1 VTEATMASR
10 RLAVYTDYAYTM
22 REGEVYAERAFAL
35 FMMAVLAHAA
45 EGTVIGRLQPSGG
58 QARYR
63 LGDRVR
69 FVALPYYADGSRASS
84 LVRAFAIS
92 FRRLWR
98 SLDSVDTA
106 WILGPHGLAIP
117 FALLVLARR
126 RRLRLGVRQDL
137 RAYARSRHP
146 RRLIVHRLADILEW
160 VYRMLARRYPVVV
173 VGEGLR
179 RSYSGGRAVLAT
191 SVSLVADADI
201 VSLTSALEREWGERL
216 IVLSVGRLDAEKN
229 PLLLIDII
237 GVLVRADPR
246 WQLTICGEGPLEAAL
261 AERVVERQLSEHVQI
276 RGYVP
281 FAELREVYRT
291 SHVFMHVS
299 LTEGLP
305 QVLFEA
311 FAAGLPVVATEVG
324 GVGAAADGA
333 AMLVAPNRVPEAVSA
348 ITCLQRSPHQRGEL
362 VAAGIRVARAHT
374 LEREAIRV
382 ATFLLEDH
390 G

>member
-1 VTEATMASR
+1 VTEATVSSR
-10 RLAVYTDYAYTM
+10 RLAVYTDYAYTT

-35 FMMAVLAHAA
+35 FMMAVLAHA
-45 EGTVIGRLQPSGG
+45 EESTVIGRLQASGG

-63 LGDRVR
+63 LPEGVR

-106 WILGPHGLAIP
+106 WVLGPHGLAIP
-117 FALLVLARR
+117 FALLVVARR

-146 RRLIVHRLADILEW
+146 DRRIVHRLADMLEW
-160 VYRMLARRYPVVV
+160 IYRMLARRYPVVV

-179 RSYSGGRAVLAT
+179 ESYSRGRAVLAT
-191 SVSLVADADI
+191 SVSLVRDADI
-201 VSLTSALEREWGERL
+201 VSLTSALGRGWGDRF

-229 PLLLIDII
+229 PLLLVDII
-237 GVLVRADPR
+237 GALVQADSR
-246 WQLTICGEGPLEAAL
+246 WQLMICGEGPLQAAL
-261 AERVVERQLSEHVQI
+261 AERVAERQLDEHVQI
-276 RGYVP
+276 RGYVA
-281 FAELREVYRT
+281 FDQLRDVYRS
-291 SHVFMHVS
+291 SHVFLHVS

-324 GVGAAADGA
+324 GVRAAVDGA
-333 AMLVAPNRVPEAVSA
+333 AMLIAPDRIPEAVRA
-348 ITCLQRSPHQRGEL
+348 ITCLQRSPHQRAEL
-362 VAAGIRVARAHT
+362 VAAGIRVATAHT
-374 LEREAIRV
+374 LEREAGRV
-382 ATFLLEDH
+382 ASFLLN
-390 G
+390 

>member
-1 VTEATMASR
+1 VTEATMSSR
-10 RLAVYTDYAYTM
+10 RLAVYTDYAYTIS
-22 REGEVYAERAFAL
+22 EGEVYAERAFAL

-45 EGTVIGRLQPSGG
+45 EGTVIGRLRPSGG

-63 LGDRVR
+63 LGDGVR

-146 RRLIVHRLADILEW
+146 RRRIVHRLADILEW

-179 RSYSGGRAVLAT
+179 RSYSRGRAVLAT

-237 GVLVRADPR
+237 GALVQADPR
-246 WQLTICGEGPLEAAL
+246 WRLTICGEGPLEAAL
-261 AERVVERQLSEHVQI
+261 AERVLERRLDEHVQI

-324 GVGAAADGA
+324 GVRAAADGA
-333 AMLVAPNRVPEAVSA
+333 AMLVAANRVPEAVSA
-348 ITCLQRSPHQRGEL
+348 ITCLQRSPRQRAEL
-362 VAAGIRVARAHT
+362 VEAGIRVARAHT
-374 LEREAIRV
+374 LEREAVRV
-382 ATFLLEDH
+382 AAFLLDDD

>member
-1 VTEATMASR
+1 MSSR
-10 RLAVYTDYAYTM
+10 RLAVYTDYAYTI

-45 EGTVIGRLQPSGG
+45 EGTVIGRLRPSGG

-63 LGDRVR
+63 LGDGVR

-84 LVRAFAIS
+84 LVRAFASS

-146 RRLIVHRLADILEW
+146 RRRIVHRLADILEW

-179 RSYSGGRAVLAT
+179 RSYSRGRAVLAT
-191 SVSLVADADI
+191 SVSLVAEADI
-201 VSLTSALEREWGERL
+201 VPLTSALERAWGERL

-237 GVLVRADPR
+237 GALVRADPR

-261 AERVVERQLSEHVQI
+261 AERVAERRLDAHVQI

-324 GVGAAADGA
+324 GVRAAADGA

-348 ITCLQRSPHQRGEL
+348 ITCLQRSPRQRGEL

-382 ATFLLEDH
+382 ATFLLDAD

>member
-1 VTEATMASR
+1 MTEATMSSR
-10 RLAVYTDYAYTM
+10 RLAVYTDYAYTI

-45 EGTVIGRLQPSGG
+45 EGTVIGRLRPSGG

-63 LGDRVR
+63 LGDGVS

-146 RRLIVHRLADILEW
+146 RRRIVHRLADILEW

-179 RSYSGGRAVLAT
+179 ESYSRGRAVLAT

-201 VSLTSALEREWGERL
+201 VSLTPALEREWGDRL

-237 GVLVRADPR
+237 GALVRADSR

-261 AERVVERQLSEHVQI
+261 AERVVERRLDEHVQI

-324 GVGAAADGA
+324 GVRAAADGA
-333 AMLVAPNRVPEAVSA
+333 AMLVAANRVPEAVSA
-348 ITCLQRSPHQRGEL
+348 ITCLQRSPRQRAEL

-374 LEREAIRV
+374 LEREAVRV
-382 ATFLLEDH
+382 ATFLLD
-390 G
+390 GDG

>member
-1 VTEATMASR
+1 VTEATMSSR
-10 RLAVYTDYAYTM
+10 RLAVYTDYAYAI

-35 FMMAVLAHAA
+35 FMMAVLAHAE
-45 EGTVIGRLQPSGG
+45 EGTVIGRLQASGG

-63 LGDRVR
+63 LGDGVR

-84 LVRAFAIS
+84 LIRAFAIS
-92 FRRLWR
+92 SRRLWR

-106 WILGPHGLAIP
+106 WVLGPHGLAIP

-146 RRLIVHRLADILEW
+146 RRRIVHRLADILEW
-160 VYRMLARRYPVVV
+160 IYRMLARRYPVVV

-179 RSYSGGRAVLAT
+179 LSYSRGRAVLAT

-201 VSLTSALEREWGERL
+201 VSLTSALEREWGDRL

-229 PLLLIDII
+229 PLLLVDII
-237 GVLVRADPR
+237 GALVQADSR
-246 WQLTICGEGPLEAAL
+246 WQLMICGEGPLQAAL
-261 AERVVERQLSEHVQI
+261 AERVAERRLDEHVQI

-281 FAELREVYRT
+281 FAQLRDVYRT
-291 SHVFMHVS
+291 SHVFLHVS

-333 AMLVAPNRVPEAVSA
+333 AMLVAPDRVREAVRA
-348 ITCLQRSPHQRGEL
+348 ITCLQRSPHQRAEL
-362 VAAGIRVARAHT
+362 VRAGIRVATAHT
-374 LEREAIRV
+374 LEREAVRV
-382 ATFLLEDH
+382 ATFLLDDD